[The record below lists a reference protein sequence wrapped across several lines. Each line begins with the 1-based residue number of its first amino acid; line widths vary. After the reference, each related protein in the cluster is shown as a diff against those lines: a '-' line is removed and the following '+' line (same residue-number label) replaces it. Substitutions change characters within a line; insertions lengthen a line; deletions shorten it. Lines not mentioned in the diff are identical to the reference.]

1 MTQRRTLLKTGPA
14 VWLEGLGLG
23 LGAAS
28 LPGSAFAQAQ
38 AQATV
43 PAEVASELPGAQWSG
58 SARLRYFGF
67 DIYDAALWTAPGFRA
82 TTYAQHALALELTYL
97 RALSGRAIAQRSL
110 DEMRRSGPITA
121 SQVAR
126 WLAAMQA
133 AFPDVKAGDRLLG
146 LHSPAQGARFWLNG
160 EARGAVR
167 DPDFSRLFFGIWL
180 SESTSEPQLRSRLL
194 SRAAT

>member
-14 VWLEGLGLG
+14 AWLVGMG
-23 LGAAS
+23 LGAS
-28 LPGSAFAQAQ
+28 LPSSAFAQTQ
-38 AQATV
+38 AQAAV
-43 PAEVASELPGAQWSG
+43 PAEVAVELPGAQWSG

-67 DIYDAALWTAPGFRA
+67 DVYDAVLWTTPGFRA
-82 TTYAQHALALELTYL
+82 TAFAQHALALELTYL
-97 RALSGRAIAQRSL
+97 RTLSGRSIAQRSL
-110 DEMRRSGPITA
+110 DEMRRSGPIAPAQET
-121 SQVAR
+121 R
-126 WLAAMQA
+126 WLAAMQE

-146 LHSPAQGARFWLNG
+146 LHSPANGARFWLNG
-160 EARGAVR
+160 QVRGAVR